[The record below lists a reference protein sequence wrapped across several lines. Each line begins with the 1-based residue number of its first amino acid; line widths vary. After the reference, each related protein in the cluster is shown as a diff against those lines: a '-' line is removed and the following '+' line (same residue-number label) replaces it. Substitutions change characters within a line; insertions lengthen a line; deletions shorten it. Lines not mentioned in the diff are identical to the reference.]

1 MAGLLARGLAAPGR
15 PSRFPSGVMSKNL
28 AAYSC
33 GGSHGFGPDW
43 VVLTVFP
50 FHPLEFIRRGTIE
63 AIWLANPRESYKAQV
78 DKDQYISFL

>member
-1 MAGLLARGLAAPGR
+1 MRE
-15 PSRFPSGVMSKNL
+15 NL

-63 AIWLANPRESYKAQV
+63 AIWLANRRES
-78 DKDQYISFL
+78 DKQSRRDAQYIPFL

>member
-1 MAGLLARGLAAPGR
+1 MFA
-15 PSRFPSGVMSKNL
+15 SL

-63 AIWLANPRESYKAQV
+63 AVWLANPRRV
-78 DKDQYISFL
+78 DKARRGADQYIPFL

>member
-1 MAGLLARGLAAPGR
+1 MAGLLAHGLVALER
-15 PSRFPSGVMSKNL
+15 PSRFPSGVMFANL

-63 AIWLANPRESYKAQV
+63 AIWLANRYAP
-78 DKDQYISFL
+78 DKMSRRDAQYIPLL